1 MKLFNR
7 TIGTLVLMLAMA
19 NPASAFTA
27 PRNRII
33 LDITLAAGGGSHN
46 VFVHVNEKKQT
57 IRVHG
62 FAENAYAVNQIR
74 RTAHSFGA
82 ERVCFHV
89 WDQS

>member
-27 PRNRII
+27 PRN
-33 LDITLAAGGGSHN
+33 
-46 VFVHVNEKKQT
+46 HVNEKKQT